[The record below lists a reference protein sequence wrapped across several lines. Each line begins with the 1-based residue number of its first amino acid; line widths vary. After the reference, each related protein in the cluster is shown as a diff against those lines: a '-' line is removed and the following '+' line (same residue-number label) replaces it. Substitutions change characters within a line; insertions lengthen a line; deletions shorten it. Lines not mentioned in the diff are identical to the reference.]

1 MATQAILTPILAQ
14 RYGALEQ
21 IDEQEHP
28 DNGLLIRAIFENC
41 IESQPSIDSHCIFR
55 KVALTVSIAASL
67 GANAA
72 FTPISLNLP
81 GGPFFAT
88 TNFIG
93 FFKLDIWAIRAIIH
107 ELLGPKGDHERALIS
122 RSSQGCCYTTSVL
135 TTSFA
140 LSLLTQVPVAL
151 PALKYDGKFKYP
163 AVAALFAGGT
173 LIPVSSLKQ
182 SFDHA
187 VRARG
192 CRTSQNE
199 KSLEQVRSALV
210 SAVSQY
216 RESFVTLGIDEKLD
230 LIEDFRQQR
239 EQGDGNEA
247 IQVDALISSILTV
260 PETPPPTCGSSVVK
274 GFSTA
279 VGGAIALSLQAG
291 LAWYT
296 YSTTKEYVYDDNV
309 FAGVSAGLTVL
320 SGSYLATQSIVGT
333 VQRIASSS
341 LNCITRQSKKSL
353 AEQLRP
359 KLTLSLKLLGLVV
372 DLGALGATVVIWDD
386 FTGKNLPAKIYFET
400 TLCLAY
406 FLFLS
411 SASLDAVDGA
421 IEELVQR
428 KGTPDEQQ
436 IMLLNNQ
443 LKKLEQLIQSSSLL
457 DFGQSLGQ
465 LSDTTRENLL
475 LRANTTVDKIEDHL
489 EHLA

>member
-1 MATQAILTPILAQ
+1 
-14 RYGALEQ
+14 
-21 IDEQEHP
+21 
-28 DNGLLIRAIFENC
+28 
-41 IESQPSIDSHCIFR
+41 
-55 KVALTVSIAASL
+55 
-67 GANAA
+67 
-72 FTPISLNLP
+72 
-81 GGPFFAT
+81 
-88 TNFIG
+88 
-93 FFKLDIWAIRAIIH
+93 
-107 ELLGPKGDHERALIS
+107 
-122 RSSQGCCYTTSVL
+122 
-135 TTSFA
+135 
-140 LSLLTQVPVAL
+140 
-151 PALKYDGKFKYP
+151 
-163 AVAALFAGGT
+163 
-173 LIPVSSLKQ
+173 
-182 SFDHA
+182 
-187 VRARG
+187 
-192 CRTSQNE
+192 
-199 KSLEQVRSALV
+199 
-210 SAVSQY
+210 
-216 RESFVTLGIDEKLD
+216 
-230 LIEDFRQQR
+230 
-239 EQGDGNEA
+239 
-247 IQVDALISSILTV
+247 
-260 PETPPPTCGSSVVK
+260 
-274 GFSTA
+274 
-279 VGGAIALSLQAG
+279 
-291 LAWYT
+291 
-296 YSTTKEYVYDDNV
+296 
-309 FAGVSAGLTVL
+309 
-320 SGSYLATQSIVGT
+320 VGT